1 MVISSAQ
8 RFEEQ
13 IHMPGMPMPRMI
25 RSVKKSTKI
34 TQGQMVQYLGHV
46 NGGPKFGVEG
56 IVLQTLKMKAI
67 VDLGLLGRWHI
78 PYFFLSISG
87 NA

>member
-1 MVISSAQ
+1 MVISRLQ
-8 RFEEQ
+8 RFGEQ
-13 IHMPGMPMPRMI
+13 IHMPGMPMPRTI
-25 RSVKKSTKI
+25 RTVKTSKEI
-34 TQGQMVQYLGHV
+34 NRGQLVQYLGHV
-46 NGGPKFGVEG
+46 NGGPKFGSEG